1 MNDTPTAAPMR
12 EDVHPLVEQVRE
24 ILDGIDCAQTE
35 DCGWWETSTGEK
47 FGAARL
53 AEVEAAILVHAA
65 RPDASAGYV
74 TAFYEIATMLG
85 IGAQTASPADVW
97 REQMRPKLEAL
108 MEVMESTAYRTSL
121 IGRETA
127 RADQAEAALAAIT
140 ARFDPSDAN
149 RPSDEQLEAHLPESV
164 RAEKR
169 CGIQRSAW
177 MTSWFVPWSPRNDN
191 ENAEGPW
198 SHWVALAHEIL
209 KADAKAIAAAASP
222 ANETSRFD
230 PPGLW
235 ESEPRS
241 SADDAGK
248 VIR

>member
-12 EDVHPLVEQVRE
+12 DDAMQTWEDAWDALP
-24 ILDGIDCAQTE
+24 DGMHAYTRARQAGINAL
-35 DCGWWETSTGEK
+35 GVAR
-47 FGAARL
+47 AARHD
-53 AEVEAAILVHAA
+53 AA
-65 RPDASAGYV
+65 DGYT

-85 IGAQTASPADVW
+85 IGARAASPADMW
-97 REQMRPKLEAL
+97 RDQMRPKLEAL
-108 MEVMESTAYRTSL
+108 TKS
-121 IGRETA
+121 
-127 RADQAEAALAAIT
+127 
-140 ARFDPSDAN
+140 PSAVV
-149 RPSDEQLEAHLPESV
+149 RPSDETLDGFLPESV

-177 MTSWFVPWSPRNDN
+177 LSGWYVPWSPRNDN

-222 ANETSRFD
+222 VKETSRFD

-241 SADDAGK
+241 SADDAGE
-248 VIR
+248 VQS